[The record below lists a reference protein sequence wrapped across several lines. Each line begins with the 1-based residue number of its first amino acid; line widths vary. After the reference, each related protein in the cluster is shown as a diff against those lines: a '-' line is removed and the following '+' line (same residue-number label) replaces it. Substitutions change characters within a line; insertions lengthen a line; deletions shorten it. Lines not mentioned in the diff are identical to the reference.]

1 MGCTCRNNNSEFDVS
16 TSSST
21 PETLDT
27 AAQPVHK
34 EGKQKR
40 RALNAMLQPFLQFKL
55 LLYML
60 GSTVVVALLLSAF
73 LYFAFS
79 EMVSELSSGTGNSMY
94 HAEMIEIQ
102 LVHLFRY
109 CGVLFILYVLLLAI
123 VCVSYTHK
131 LIGPFQPFNRHVDSM
146 IAGDYQARVALRKGD
161 PDLLQDYANKLNA
174 LAEKLEK
181 GN

>member
-1 MGCTCRNNNSEFDVS
+1 MS

-21 PETLDT
+21 SETLD
-27 AAQPVHK
+27 AASQPVEQ

-40 RALNAMLQPFLQFKL
+40 RAFNAMLQPFLQFKL

-60 GSTVVVALLLSAF
+60 GTTVLVALLLSAF

-94 HAEMIEIQ
+94 HVEMIEIQ

-109 CGVLFILYVLLLAI
+109 CGVLFMLYVLLLAI
-123 VCVSYTHK
+123 VCISYTHK
-131 LIGPFQPFNRHVDSM
+131 LIGPFQPFNRHIDSI
-146 IAGDYQARVALRKGD
+146 IAGDYKARVALRKGD
-161 PDLLQDYANKLNA
+161 PDLLQDYADKLNA
-174 LAEKLEK
+174 LSEQLEK
-181 GN
+181 NK

>member
-1 MGCTCRNNNSEFDVS
+1 MSTASTTSETQDT
-16 TSSST
+16 TS
-21 PETLDT
+21 
-27 AAQPVHK
+27 QPVEQ

-60 GSTVVVALLLSAF
+60 GTTVIVALLLSVF

-79 EMVSELSSGTGNSMY
+79 EMVSELSSGTGNSSY

-109 CGVLFILYVLLLAI
+109 CGVLFMLYVLLLAI

-131 LIGPFQPFNRHVDSM
+131 LIGPFQPFNRHIDSI

-161 PDLLQDYANKLNA
+161 PDLLQDYADKLNV
-174 LAEKLEK
+174 LAEQLENSK
-181 GN
+181 